1 MEHFKQLSFVPLPL
15 LNGEKYSSFADLYGK
30 DVDERDCPS
39 SKPAPQGAE
48 ADNRRKS
55 ILVSSKVRG
64 IMTSHECF
72 KPRCIYSK
80 AKLTKDEQIALK
92 RVQESQLYTCCSSI
106 FHPLLL
112 VMILFVLEKVLH
124 VVILLSSPISLQH

>member
-15 LNGEKYSSFADLYGK
+15 LNGEKYLSFADLYRK

-48 ADNRRKS
+48 ADNRRKF
-55 ILVSSKVRG
+55 ILVSSKVSD

-92 RVQESQLYTCCSSI
+92 RVQESQLCTSGLSI
-106 FHPLLL
+106 ST
-112 VMILFVLEKVLH
+112 LFY
-124 VVILLSSPISLQH
+124 LS